1 MLQALG
7 CVTQVRL
14 SNQLHFNRA
23 VRRLPPGPERTVG
36 QAMVHL
42 LQFHQPLEERGRLWT
57 GLRTPAQGHLIQGAL
72 AGCTLR
78 AGRRILVDISTRAA
92 ICVTHLWSLYQEPL
106 QHCGGGPPTAT
117 LPKHTFVI
125 PASGPPRQLH
135 VRRRRFRARPSRHHS
150 GPNAPGT
157 TPLLPTPTTPLGTG
171 TPPVPDGTGRDA
183 HYYIVNIL
191 LTIFQ

>member
-1 MLQALG
+1 MDPGTRPPNPRSPRGMHPPSRPADPGGHQHSGRHMRHTPL
-7 CVTQVRL
+7 VP
-14 SNQLHFNRA
+14 
-23 VRRLPPGPERTVG
+23 LPRTTGGP
-36 QAMVHL
+36 
-42 LQFHQPLEERGRLWT
+42 
-57 GLRTPAQGHLIQGAL
+57 
-72 AGCTLR
+72 
-78 AGRRILVDISTRAA
+78 
-92 ICVTHLWSLYQEPL
+92 
-106 QHCGGGPPTAT
+106 QHWGGGPPTAT

-150 GPNAPGT
+150 GPKAPGT

>member
-36 QAMVHL
+36 QAIVHL

-106 QHCGGGPPTAT
+106 ADHSTGEEVLPLPPSPSTPSSSRLRGPLVNSTYDDDGFGPARHDTI
-117 LPKHTFVI
+117 LVPK
-125 PASGPPRQLH
+125 
-135 VRRRRFRARPSRHHS
+135 
-150 GPNAPGT
+150 
-157 TPLLPTPTTPLGTG
+157 
-171 TPPVPDGTGRDA
+171 PPVPRRYFPHRLRRWARELLRYRTGPA
-183 HYYIVNIL
+183 GMLIIIL
-191 LTIFQ
+191 SIYC